1 VTGDGSTTHNS
12 GGDPDRDAA
21 RADRLRVL
29 GGEAVGRAR
38 SLVAGAVYATR
49 VVLSR
54 RDGLTLVVGVGA
66 AYLIGY
72 LLAVGQLFLT
82 VDAAPR
88 VEMTVVSDPLARALE
103 PTGPFAWEPVA
114 LVAAGPLELL
124 VSPLNLLVGAG
135 LAGLVGVNLAV
146 SYLAYRHPAACGID
160 VARRRTN
167 GPTGGSTGVLAG
179 LPALLSGAACCG
191 PVVLLAVGVQAS
203 GLLVS
208 AFGVLVPLAVLL
220 LVGSL
225 LYVARSVDPTLARAS
240 SLRG

>member
-1 VTGDGSTTHNS
+1 VNGDGPATHDT
-12 GGDPDRDAA
+12 GGDADRDATRTDGL
-21 RADRLRVL
+21 RAL
-29 GGEAVGRAR
+29 GGEALGRTR
-38 SLVAGAVYATR
+38 SLVASAVYASH
-49 VVLSR
+49 VALSR
-54 RDGLTLVVGVGA
+54 RDGRAIVLGVGV

-72 LLAVGQLFLT
+72 LLAVGQLFVGLEGAHRLG
-82 VDAAPR
+82 V
-88 VEMTVVSDPLARALE
+88 TVVSDPLARALE

-124 VSPLNLLVGAG
+124 VSPLNLLVGTG

-160 VARRRTN
+160 LTRRRAN
-167 GPTGGSTGVLAG
+167 GRAGGSAGALAG

-240 SLRG
+240 SPSG